1 MKQRNT
7 GIKRKYRSNFSTKSE
22 VLKSSILPHP
32 VDCCCLGKWKEEEE
46 EDARKFPPLER
57 RMGWV
62 RVAFGYGRRREEEE
76 EEISGEDGCPEKEG
90 KEEEDGW
97 RREISPPK
105 RRRHPRPSIES
116 HV

>member
-1 MKQRNT
+1 MDR
-7 GIKRKYRSNFSTKSE
+7 
-22 VLKSSILPHP
+22 
-32 VDCCCLGKWKEEEE
+32 CCLGKWKEEEE

-76 EEISGEDGCPEKEG
+76 EEEISGEDGCPEKEG

-97 RREISPPK
+97 RREISPPE
-105 RRRHPRPSIES
+105 R
-116 HV
+116 